1 MIFFLDASALVKLY
15 HDETGAETIRELFGR
30 PELQGG
36 FFVSEIILLEVLV
49 RLTRQARRGGRRE
62 RRKLQHV
69 LREHARHRA
78 EYLTVL
84 DFEPGI
90 VKDAESIAIQYR
102 DSGAGTL
109 DLLHAASA
117 RQVQE
122 TVPDEPLVF
131 VVADRK
137 LRSLVERIGFR
148 ILDPEAGVPYH
159 P

>member
-15 HDETGAETIRELFGR
+15 HEEDGADTIRELFRR
-30 PELQGG
+30 PELQGT
-36 FFVSEIILLEVLV
+36 FFVSELIALEVLV
-49 RLTRQARRGGRRE
+49 RLTRQARSGGRRE

-69 LREHARHRA
+69 LAEHARHRD

-84 DFEPGI
+84 DLDPGLI
-90 VKDAESIAIQYR
+90 RDAEQIAVKYR

-122 TVPDEPLVF
+122 AVPGELLVF

-137 LRSLVERIGFR
+137 LRALLERIGFR
-148 ILDPEAGVPYH
+148 TLDPEASGPVFY
-159 P
+159 

>member
-15 HDETGAETIRELFGR
+15 HDEAGAETIRQLFRRRDMEGA
-30 PELQGG
+30 
-36 FFVSEIILLEVLV
+36 FFVSELVLLEVLV
-49 RLTRQARRGGRRE
+49 RLTKEARKGGRRD
-62 RRKLQHV
+62 RRQLQH
-69 LREHARHRA
+69 LIRQHAWHRE

-84 DFEPGI
+84 DFDLRS
-90 VKDAESIAIQYR
+90 VRMAETLAIQYR

-109 DLLHAASA
+109 DLLHVASA

-148 ILDPEAGVPYH
+148 SLDPEAGGAAS
-159 P
+159 